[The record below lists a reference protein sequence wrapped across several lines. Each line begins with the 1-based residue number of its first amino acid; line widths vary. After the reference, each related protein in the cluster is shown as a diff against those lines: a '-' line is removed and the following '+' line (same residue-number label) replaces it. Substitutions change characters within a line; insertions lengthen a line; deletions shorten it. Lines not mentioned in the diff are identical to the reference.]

1 MRSRASCNAFAS
13 LTAVIRYANPADKA
27 EIYKGLNLVLTYQP
41 EAQTVRAEAHV
52 SLDSHGYC
60 WCPRACAPET
70 NACSPVNSQ
79 LGGGHDRATRHS
91 LGSDAMD

>member
-52 SLDSHGYC
+52 SLDSHEVIVGVRGHVHRKQM
-60 WCPRACAPET
+60 RA
-70 NACSPVNSQ
+70 
-79 LGGGHDRATRHS
+79 RR
-91 LGSDAMD
+91 